1 MGVFT
6 SGNFSMFGTST
17 RTIQGA
23 IVQGGGNASSDTTFT
38 QLISHSTPSKF
49 HPSYAGTITNL
60 SQVNSAIQYR
70 GYPYSGSGS
79 ATMYNYYIAAAR
91 LKSATSGSYFTSPGY
106 NMSKLLK
113 STEQSLDN
121 LGGDLLIDP
130 VTNLGYAG
138 LSPNDIVSND
148 GYLYA
153 ISTTSNLNTLS
164 SSYNSRFVTISS
176 TGYVIDIGNITSNNG
191 VILL

>member
-60 SQVNSAIQYR
+60 NQVNSAIQYR

-79 ATMYNYYIAAAR
+79 ATTYSYYIAAAR
-91 LKSATSGSYFTSPGY
+91 LKSATSVSYFTSPGY
-106 NMSKLLK
+106 TMSKRLI
-113 STEQSLDN
+113 STEQNLAG

-130 VTNLGYAG
+130 DTNLGYVG
-138 LSPNDIVSND
+138 LSPSDIEGND

-153 ISTTSNLNTLS
+153 ISITQNLNTLS
-164 SSYNSRFVTISS
+164 VAYNNRFVTISS

-191 VILL
+191 IELL

>member
-6 SGNFSMFGTST
+6 SGNFNMFGTST

-60 SQVNSAIQYR
+60 NQVNSAIQYR

-79 ATMYNYYIAAAR
+79 ATTYSYYIAAAR
-91 LKSATSGSYFTSPGY
+91 LKSATSVSYFTSPGY
-106 NMSKLLK
+106 TMSKRLI
-113 STEQSLDN
+113 STEQNLAG

-130 VTNLGYAG
+130 DTNLGYVG
-138 LSPNDIVSND
+138 LSPSDIEGND

-153 ISTTSNLNTLS
+153 ISITQNLNTLS
-164 SSYNSRFVTISS
+164 VAYNNRFVTISS

-191 VILL
+191 IELL

>member
-6 SGNFSMFGTST
+6 SGNFSMFGTSS

-38 QLISHSTPSKF
+38 QLISHSTPSNF

-60 SQVNSAIQYR
+60 NQVNSAIQYR

-79 ATMYNYYIAAAR
+79 ATTYSYYIAAAR
-91 LKSATSGSYFTSPGY
+91 LKSATSVSYFSSPGY
-106 NMSKLLK
+106 IMSKRLI
-113 STEQSLDN
+113 STEQNLAG

-130 VTNLGYAG
+130 DTNLGYVG
-138 LSPNDIVSND
+138 LSPSDIEGND

-153 ISTTSNLNTLS
+153 ISLTQNQNTTSNA
-164 SSYNSRFVTISS
+164 YDDKFVTINSS
-176 TGYVIDIGNITSNNG
+176 GVVIEVGFILSNNG
-191 VILL
+191 IKIL

>member
-1 MGVFT
+1 MGVRT
-6 SGNFSMFGTST
+6 VGSFSMFGTST
-17 RTIQGA
+17 RSIQGA
-23 IVQGGGNASSDTTFT
+23 VVQGGGNASSDTTFT

-49 HPSYAGTITNL
+49 HPDFAGTITNL
-60 SQVNSAIQYR
+60 NQVNSTIQYR

-79 ATMYNYYIAAAR
+79 ATTYSYYIAAAS

-113 STEQSLDN
+113 STEQSLDS

-130 VTNLGYAG
+130 NTNLGYVG
-138 LSPNDIVSND
+138 LSPNDIFNND

-176 TGYVIDIGNITSNNG
+176 NGYVIDIGNITSNNG
-191 VILL
+191 VELL

>member
-6 SGNFSMFGTST
+6 SGNFNMFGTSS

-60 SQVNSAIQYR
+60 NQVNSAIQYR

-79 ATMYNYYIAAAR
+79 ATTYSYYIAAAR
-91 LKSATSGSYFTSPGY
+91 LKSATSVSYFTSPGY
-106 NMSKLLK
+106 IMSKRLI
-113 STEQSLDN
+113 STEQSLDG

-130 VTNLGYAG
+130 NTNLGYVG
-138 LSPNDIVSND
+138 LSPSDIEGND

-153 ISTTSNLNTLS
+153 ISITQNLNTLS
-164 SSYNSRFVTISS
+164 VAYNNRFVTISS

-191 VILL
+191 IELL